1 MVTFSRSVEAVV
13 ALDLAERVRPSP
25 SAVRSGELQLN
36 EMNPLVD
43 GADKVG
49 CTNMKSQMEAV
60 RRDRVVKLE
69 RC

>member
-1 MVTFSRSVEAVV
+1 M